1 MENLKQY
8 YETLYPTIKRQ
19 KIMTIAI
26 NSTLINPKSTPID
39 ITANIFLIF
48 VEGFASACLL

>member
-19 KIMTIAI
+19 TIAI